1 MFITFE
7 GIEGSGKTTLMPR
20 VAAHIEAKGRT
31 CLITRE
37 PGGTPI
43 GRQIRAVLLDPANAG
58 LEPGAELLL
67 YTADR
72 VQHVRTVIAPA
83 IAGGKVVL
91 CDRYVDATRVYQGL
105 ARGLGVEL
113 VDRLHQAAGGG
124 LLPDLTILLDL
135 DPEIGL
141 ARAWQQVRDG
151 ERSGEET
158 RFENE
163 ALPFHRRVRDG
174 YRSLA
179 DAAPE
184 RFCVIDAAVPADAV
198 FRHVI
203 AAIDR
208 WLAASAIES
217 DPAASG
223 RD

>member
-1 MFITFE
+1 M
-7 GIEGSGKTTLMPR
+7 
-20 VAAHIEAKGRT
+20 

-43 GRQIRAVLLDPANAG
+43 GRQIRAVLLDPANVG
-58 LEPGAELLL
+58 LDPGAELLL

-72 VQHVRTVIAPA
+72 VQHVRSVIAPA
-83 IAGGKVVL
+83 IAEGKAVL

-113 VDRLHQAAGGG
+113 VDRLHAAAGGG
-124 LLPDLTILLDL
+124 LLPDITILLDL

-141 ARAWQQVRDG
+141 SRAWQQIRDG
-151 ERSGEET
+151 ARSGEET

-163 ALPFHRRVRDG
+163 ALPFHRQVRDG
-174 YRSLA
+174 YRALA
-179 DAAPE
+179 ADAPE
-184 RFCVIDAAVPADAV
+184 RFRVIDAAGPADDVA
-198 FRHVI
+198 RRVI

-208 WLAASAIES
+208 WVAARALECG
-217 DPAASG
+217 DAATD

>member
-7 GIEGSGKTTLMPR
+7 GIEGSGKTSLMPR
-20 VAAHIEAKGRT
+20 VAAHLEQQGRR

-43 GRQIRAVLLDPANAG
+43 GRQIRAILLDPNSG
-58 LEPGAELLL
+58 DLDPGAELLL

-83 IAGGKVVL
+83 IADGRVVL

-105 ARGLGVEL
+105 ARGLGL
-113 VDRLHQAAGGG
+113 DSVDRLHQAAVGGM
-124 LLPDLTILLDL
+124 LPDLTVLLDL

-141 ARAWQQVRDG
+141 ARAWRQVKHG

-158 RFENE
+158 RFEKE
-163 ALPFHRRVRDG
+163 ALHFHRRVRDG
-174 YRSLA
+174 YRLLA
-179 DAAPE
+179 AGAPE
-184 RFCVIDAAVPADAV
+184 RFCVIDAAAAADAV
-198 FRHVI
+198 AQDVI

-208 WLAASAIES
+208 WMAKRPSDSGAATT
-217 DPAASG
+217 G